1 MLTRGVRLVVDK
13 VFKVIHLNLNETLNF
28 PHYFVEFCNVSKDTQ
43 RSVLPGLTRKRNLR
57 SKI

>member
-13 VFKVIHLNLNETLNF
+13 VFKVIHLRKMKHSISHIILWS
-28 PHYFVEFCNVSKDTQ
+28 FVMYLKDTQ